1 MPKAGQVF
9 DNPVTGER
17 MIFVKTGPDT
27 NGTLLEIEFFIKPGG
42 GKGLSAHFHPYYDER
57 FEILTGSAHY
67 KIGNVESPAKAGD
80 TFRLPRKT
88 SHVHPWNVGN
98 DTLQVRKITQL
109 DRPQMQLLLASA
121 AFFEALYA
129 LAQQGKVKEDGL
141 PRNILQTIVM
151 LQALEPSAYVAGI
164 PVFIQRPLFWLA
176 AAIGRALGYKAY
188 YPAVSTTTVPY

>member
-42 GKGLSAHFHPYYDER
+42 GKGL
-57 FEILTGSAHY
+57 
-67 KIGNVESPAKAGD
+67 
-80 TFRLPRKT
+80 
-88 SHVHPWNVGN
+88 
-98 DTLQVRKITQL
+98 
-109 DRPQMQLLLASA
+109 
-121 AFFEALYA
+121 
-129 LAQQGKVKEDGL
+129 

-164 PVFIQRPLFWLA
+164 PVFIQHPLFWLA
-176 AAIGRALGYKAY
+176 AAIGRAFGYKAY